1 MRFLLLIVYVLMMFN
16 ISVVFSL
23 EGENPYKEGVER
35 VKLTEAEKV
44 GLLKF
49 INSSKYLLEKALS
62 DAKGK
67 TLSEANRSYYKT
79 ILMVVMES
87 YKNKRRGELLMRYAL
102 NQALELTYGIPT
114 DDGKGIEK
122 EGILKNVSNTDLLT
136 VILEDSIKLA
146 IDYYEKDKLAIEGLD
161 LVNLPYIEFSQ
172 KKLLL
177 SWNWL
182 SSIFEYDVLLDFEIA
197 VLEQWLLTVKNEET
211 LETETVSPMIYE
223 VVEALERVNTENH
236 KIERKGEYLK
246 GIIYKLKNQKMI
258 LNKNNIKNSN
268 EVKIVS
274 NNEETSFHLVTIK
287 AGEFDMGSPRNEEG
301 RYDDEIL
308 HRVKISKDFDI
319 MTTEVTQLQWFTVMG
334 SNPSHFKSKEYC
346 DDHMVK
352 GSDEFCP
359 NNPVERV
366 SWEEVQ
372 VFIEKLNKETGE
384 KFRLPTEAEWEYAA
398 KGTTKITLDNMDE
411 FAWFSDNSNDQTQ
424 KVAKKR
430 ANDHGLYDMNGN
442 VWEWVQDAYKEDL
455 GTKPVTD
462 PINNLGSLR
471 VRRGGSWYSDG
482 LDCRSSDRDFWRPDD
497 RFDFVGFRL
506 VRTR

>member
-1 MRFLLLIVYVLMMFN
+1 MRFLLLIVSVLMMFN
-16 ISVVFSL
+16 ISVAFSL

-35 VKLTEAEKV
+35 VKLTEAEKT

-258 LNKNNIKNSN
+258 LNKNNIKNSGSGTFDLRVLGIN
-268 EVKIVS
+268 LEV
-274 NNEETSFHLVTIK
+274 
-287 AGEFDMGSPRNEEG
+287 A
-301 RYDDEIL
+301 
-308 HRVKISKDFDI
+308 
-319 MTTEVTQLQWFTVMG
+319 
-334 SNPSHFKSKEYC
+334 
-346 DDHMVK
+346 
-352 GSDEFCP
+352 
-359 NNPVERV
+359 
-366 SWEEVQ
+366 
-372 VFIEKLNKETGE
+372 
-384 KFRLPTEAEWEYAA
+384 
-398 KGTTKITLDNMDE
+398 NMDE
-411 FAWFSDNSNDQTQ
+411 LDFYNFYEAKEACEKKGMRVPTIIELGQMFCHANLPDVDKKSKSFPQSDPGCKNNKTSDTIKNLVDLGRYWSSKFDTNYAMLHHFSDGSQ
-424 KVAKKR
+424 R
-430 ANDHGLYDMNGN
+430 WRSGH
-442 VWEWVQDAYKEDL
+442 
-455 GTKPVTD
+455 
-462 PINNLGSLR
+462 NNNR
-471 VRRGGSWYSDG
+471 VR
-482 LDCRSSDRDFWRPDD
+482 CVRSF
-497 RFDFVGFRL
+497 
-506 VRTR
+506 